1 MKLIFS
7 LTHVWPHLV
16 AVWVNE
22 RPLRPRP
29 SEGPDR
35 HLTSSSLRDEN
46 DVAAAES
53 EGFLSMAWRLRE
65 GGLLSRQSLK

>member
-7 LTHVWPHLV
+7 LTHVQPHLV

-22 RPLRPRP
+22 RPLRP

-46 DVAAAES
+46 DVAAAAASES
-53 EGFLSMAWRLRE
+53 FLSMAWRLRE
-65 GGLLSRQSLK
+65 GY